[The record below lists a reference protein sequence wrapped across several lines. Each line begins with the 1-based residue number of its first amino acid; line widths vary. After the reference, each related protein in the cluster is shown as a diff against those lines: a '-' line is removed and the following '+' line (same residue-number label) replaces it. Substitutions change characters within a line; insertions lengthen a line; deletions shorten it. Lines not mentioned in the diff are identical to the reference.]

1 MKVLRTLETLG
12 WALLDVSDV
21 LVGEVFGD
29 ACIADSMVEHV
40 AWVCKSLSNR
50 HGQVDLDHVPV
61 VPLAEPTTQVLL
73 DLAVLE
79 GVPQRNGLP
88 KDRCTMSVF
97 VPHAVRTGTLLTRCL

>member
-50 HGQVDLDHVPV
+50 HSQVGLDHVPLI
-61 VPLAEPTTQVLL
+61 PLVEPITQVFL
-73 DLAVLE
+73 DVAVMV
-79 GVPQRNGLP
+79 GVPQRNDFP
-88 KDRCTMSVF
+88 D
-97 VPHAVRTGTLLTRCL
+97 A